1 MAEYSFYKQ
10 NTFPELIGK
19 EDLSLPEKIGPYK
32 IESLLNKGGMSLLY
46 LGLDP
51 KTKKPVAIK
60 VLSPSHINHPEAVE
74 HFLKE
79 SKAIAASNHPN
90 IVKLYGQGSWEKGL
104 YIAMELIN
112 GISLRQF
119 IVQHSLSIRR
129 VLDISLQVAYALQH
143 LHSLRIIHRDVKPE
157 NILITED
164 GEVKLI
170 DFGIAQLQDEQE
182 ELALPSYFIGT
193 PNYMSP
199 EQKENSSQL
208 SFASDLYSLGIIL
221 YELISGKLSYGAI
234 NLSSIPKGLK
244 HILVKALAISVSER
258 YQNTEEFIHDISTY
272 LQSKELEK
280 EYAGPD
286 QIKETHEALYSAL
299 QLTFPK
305 ATPNWPY
312 AEIGL
317 AKWHGIQFGLY
328 YDFIRLSN
336 NCLCILLASCTT
348 TKIDTAICMSSLQG
362 MIRMYTQQLKSSL
375 KIDELTSSL
384 NQLLCRQ
391 ACPVAFSTLTLDPL
405 QDKLSCISC
414 GHDSLIHISQDSST
428 PRTIASKNPLLGI
441 NPQAEFSETI
451 DNWDID
457 DTLILHTF
465 DVSHQNTELIQ
476 FEKMFLE
483 AIKEHLLF
491 SAQRQAEAVLRSAL
505 HYPTAANAVSKALIC
520 IQRLS

>member
-1 MAEYSFYKQ
+1 MAEPSFYKQ
-10 NTFPELIGK
+10 NTLPELIGK
-19 EDLSLPEKIGPYK
+19 EDIPLPEKIGPYK

-74 HFLKE
+74 HFLRE
-79 SKAIAASNHPN
+79 AKAISASNHPN
-90 IVKLYGQGSWEKGL
+90 IVKLYDQGSWEKGL

-143 LHSLRIIHRDVKPE
+143 LHSLRIIHRDIKPE
-157 NILITED
+157 NILITEG

-170 DFGIAQLQDEQE
+170 DFGIAQLQDELDQ
-182 ELALPSYFIGT
+182 LTLPSYFIGT

-199 EQKENSSQL
+199 EQKENPSRL

-234 NLSSIPKGLK
+234 NLTSIPKGLR
-244 HILVKALAISVSER
+244 HILVKALAISASER
-258 YQNTEEFIHDISTY
+258 YQNTEEFIHDISAY

-286 QIKETHEALYSAL
+286 QRKEIYETLYSAF
-299 QLTFPK
+299 QRTFPK
-305 ATPNWPY
+305 KNPVWPY
-312 AEIGL
+312 TEIGL
-317 AKWHGIQFGLY
+317 AKSQGVQFGLY
-328 YDFIRLSN
+328 YDFIRLPN
-336 NCLCILLASCTT
+336 NCLCILLASSITT
-348 TKIDTAICMSSLQG
+348 TIETAICMSSLQG
-362 MIRMYTQQLKSSL
+362 MIHMYKQLNSSL

-384 NQLLCRQ
+384 NQLLCKQ
-391 ACPVAFSTLTLDPL
+391 ASPITFSALMLDPL
-405 QDKLSCISC
+405 QDKLSYISC
-414 GHDSLIHISQDSST
+414 GYNSLIHISQDSFH
-428 PRTIASKNPLLGI
+428 PRTIAAKNPLLGI

-451 DNWDID
+451 DNWDVE

-465 DVSHQNTELIQ
+465 DVSHANAELIQ
-476 FEKMFLE
+476 FEKIFLE
-483 AIKEHLLF
+483 SIKENLFF
-491 SAQRQAEAVLRSAL
+491 SAQRQAETILLRSIL
-505 HYPTAANAVSKALIC
+505 HYPTASNAASKALIC
-520 IQRLS
+520 IQRIS

>member
-1 MAEYSFYKQ
+1 MVDYSFYKQ
-10 NTFPELIGK
+10 NTFPELTGK
-19 EDLSLPEKIGPYK
+19 EDVSLPEKIGPYK

-46 LGLDP
+46 LGVDH

-112 GISLRQF
+112 GVSLRQF

-157 NILITED
+157 NILITEG

-170 DFGIAQLQDEQE
+170 DFGIAQLQE
-182 ELALPSYFIGT
+182 EEEELPSYFIGT

-258 YQNTEEFIHDISTY
+258 YQNAEEFIHDISTY
-272 LQSKELEK
+272 LQSKELDK
-280 EYAGPD
+280 EYTGPD
-286 QIKETHEALYSAL
+286 QIKEAYEALYSAL
-299 QLTFPK
+299 QRTLPK
-305 ATPNWPY
+305 STPNWPY

-317 AKWHGIQFGLY
+317 AKWPGIQLGLY

-348 TKIDTAICMSSLQG
+348 TKIDTAICVSGLQG
-362 MIRMYTQQLKSSL
+362 MIRMYMQQLKSSL
-375 KIDELTSSL
+375 RIDELTSSL
-384 NQLLCRQ
+384 NQLLCKQ
-391 ACPVAFSTLTLDPL
+391 GSPIAFSTLMLDPL
-405 QDKLSCISC
+405 QDKLTCISC
-414 GHDSLIHISQDSST
+414 GYDSLIHISQDSSL
-428 PRTIASKNPLLGI
+428 PRTITAKNPLLGI

-451 DNWDID
+451 DNWDVD
-457 DTLILHTF
+457 DTLVLHTF

-476 FEKMFLE
+476 FEKMFLGT
-483 AIKEHLLF
+483 IKEHLLF

-505 HYPTAANAVSKALIC
+505 HYPTASNAASKALIC

>member
-1 MAEYSFYKQ
+1 MAEHSFYKQ
-10 NTFPELIGK
+10 NTLPELIGK
-19 EDLSLPEKIGPYK
+19 EDTPLPEKIGPYK

-74 HFLKE
+74 HFLRE
-79 SKAIAASNHPN
+79 AKAISASNHPN
-90 IVKLYGQGSWEKGL
+90 IVKLYDQGSWEKGL

-112 GISLRQF
+112 GVSLRQF

-143 LHSLRIIHRDVKPE
+143 LHSLRIIHRDIKPE
-157 NILITED
+157 NILITEG

-170 DFGIAQLQDEQE
+170 DFGIAQLQDELDQ
-182 ELALPSYFIGT
+182 LTLPSYFIGT

-199 EQKENSSQL
+199 EQKENPSRL

-234 NLSSIPKGLK
+234 NLTSIPKGLR
-244 HILVKALAISVSER
+244 HILVKALAISASER
-258 YQNTEEFIHDISTY
+258 YQSTEEFIHDISAY

-280 EYAGPD
+280 EYAGSD
-286 QIKETHEALYSAL
+286 QLKQLSETLYSAF
-299 QLTFPK
+299 QLTLPK
-305 ATPNWPY
+305 KTPVWPY
-312 AEIGL
+312 TEIGL
-317 AKWHGIQFGLY
+317 AKWHGAQFGLY
-328 YDFIRLSN
+328 YDFIRLPN
-336 NCLCILLASCTT
+336 NCLCILLASSTT
-348 TKIDTAICMSSLQG
+348 TTIETAICMSSLQG
-362 MIRMYTQQLKSSL
+362 MIHMYTQLNSSL

-384 NQLLCRQ
+384 NQLLCKQ
-391 ACPVAFSTLTLDPL
+391 ACPVTFSALMLDPL

-414 GHDSLIHISQDSST
+414 GYDSLVHISQDSFN
-428 PRTIASKNPLLGI
+428 PRTIAAKNPLLGI

-451 DNWDID
+451 DNWDVE

-465 DVSHQNTELIQ
+465 AVSHANAEQIA

-483 AIKEHLLF
+483 SIKEHLLF
-491 SAQRQAEAVLRSAL
+491 SAQRQAEAVLRSIL
-505 HYPTAANAVSKALIC
+505 HYPTASNAASKALIC
-520 IQRLS
+520 IQRIS

>member
-1 MAEYSFYKQ
+1 MAEHSFYKQ
-10 NTFPELIGK
+10 NTLPELIGK
-19 EDLSLPEKIGPYK
+19 EDIPLPEKIGPYK

-51 KTKKPVAIK
+51 KTKKPLAIK
-60 VLSPSHINHPEAVE
+60 VLSPNHINHPEAVE
-74 HFLKE
+74 HFLRE
-79 SKAIAASNHPN
+79 AKAISISNHPN

-112 GISLRQF
+112 GVSLRQF

-170 DFGIAQLQDEQE
+170 DFGIAQLQDEQDQF
-182 ELALPSYFIGT
+182 ALPSYFIGT

-199 EQKENSSQL
+199 EQKENPSHL

-234 NLSSIPKGLK
+234 NLTSIPKGLR
-244 HILVKALAISVSER
+244 HILVKALAISASER
-258 YQNTEEFIHDISTY
+258 YQTTEEFIHDVSFY

-286 QIKETHEALYSAL
+286 QIKQVYEALYAAF
-299 QLTFPK
+299 QLTLPK
-305 ATPNWPY
+305 TPPSWSH

-317 AKWHGIQFGLY
+317 AKWHGVQFGLY
-328 YDFIRLSN
+328 YDFIPLPN
-336 NCLCILLASCTT
+336 NCLCILLASSTITT
-348 TKIDTAICMSSLQG
+348 IEATICMSSLQG
-362 MIRMYTQQLKSSL
+362 MIHMYIHQLTLS

-384 NQLLCRQ
+384 NQLLCKQ
-391 ACPVAFSTLTLDPL
+391 ACPITFSALLLDPL

-414 GHDSLIHISQDSST
+414 GYDSLIHVSQESFN
-428 PRTIASKNPLLGI
+428 PRTIIAKNPALGT
-441 NPQAEFSETI
+441 NPQLEFSETI
-451 DNWDID
+451 DNWDIG

-465 DVSHQNTELIQ
+465 DVSEKNTELAN
-476 FEKMFLE
+476 FEKMFFE
-483 AIKEHLLF
+483 EIKEHLLF
-491 SAQRQAEAVLRSAL
+491 SAQRQAETVLRSVL
-505 HYPTAANAVSKALIC
+505 HYPTAANAASKALIC
-520 IQRLS
+520 IQRIS

>member
-1 MAEYSFYKQ
+1 MAEHSFYKQ
-10 NTFPELIGK
+10 NTLPELIGK
-19 EDLSLPEKIGPYK
+19 EEIPLPEKIGPYK

-51 KTKKPVAIK
+51 KTKKPLAVK

-79 SKAIAASNHPN
+79 AKAINISNHPN
-90 IVKLYGQGSWEKGL
+90 IVKLYGEGSWEKGL

-112 GISLRQF
+112 GVSLRQF
-119 IVQHSLSIRR
+119 IIQHSLSIRR

-157 NILITED
+157 NILITEG

-170 DFGIAQLQDEQE
+170 DFGIAQLQDEQDQF
-182 ELALPSYFIGT
+182 ALPSYFIGT

-199 EQKENSSQL
+199 EQKENPSHL

-234 NLSSIPKGLK
+234 NLTAIPKGLR

-258 YQNTEEFIHDISTY
+258 YQTTEEFIHDISVY

-280 EYAGPD
+280 EYAGPN
-286 QIKETHEALYSAL
+286 QVKEMYEMLYAAF
-299 QLTFPK
+299 QLTLPK
-305 ATPNWPY
+305 EPPSWPCT
-312 AEIGL
+312 EIGL

-328 YDFIRLSN
+328 YDFIRLPN
-336 NCLCILLASCTT
+336 NCLCILLASSTT
-348 TKIDTAICMSSLQG
+348 TTIDTAICISSLQG
-362 MIRMYTQQLKSSL
+362 MIRMYIHQRNSI
-375 KIDELTSSL
+375 KIDELASSL
-384 NQLLCRQ
+384 NQLLCKQ
-391 ACPVAFSTLTLDPL
+391 SCPITFSALYLDPL

-414 GHDSLIHISQDSST
+414 GYDSLIHISQESFN
-428 PRTIASKNPLLGI
+428 PRTIATQNPLLGT
-441 NPQAEFSETI
+441 NPQADFSETI
-451 DNWDID
+451 DNWDIG

-465 DVSHQNTELIQ
+465 DVSQKNAELAK
-476 FEKMFLE
+476 FEELFLE
-483 AIKEHLLF
+483 EIKEHLLF
-491 SAQRQAEAVLRSAL
+491 SAQRQAETVLRSVL

-520 IQRLS
+520 IQRIS